1 MRNSGAGRNPLD
13 RWPEFAGTV
22 RARLEKGQAEYGD
35 TSFRRPPEELVGEI
49 EEELAD
55 VCGWAFVLWCRVRG
69 LEKEVSKGTADD
81 ETTQTPKLLK
91 AEEVAERLSLPKA
104 RVYALAREDRI
115 GGVVR
120 AGSQVRFDSQ
130 ALEAWIRNGGS

>member
-1 MRNSGAGRNPLD
+1 MRSSGTGRNPLD
-13 RWPEFAGTV
+13 RWPDFAGTV
-22 RARLEKGQAEYGD
+22 LSRLEKGQTEYGD
-35 TSFRRPPEELVGEI
+35 TSFQRPRQELIGEI

-55 VCGWAFVLWCRVRG
+55 VCGWAFVLWCRIRG
-69 LEKEVSKGTADD
+69 LQKAVHADGD
-81 ETTQTPKLLK
+81 SDKPPQTSKLLN
-91 AEEVAERLSLPKA
+91 AQEVAERLSLPKA